1 MRVVWTLP
9 ALRDAR
15 RLRAFLAEK
24 NPEAASRAIATIR
37 ARAKD
42 LSKFPRAGRVVPGV
56 MPELRELLVLFG
68 NGGYVLR
75 YRNDADVIAILAVRH
90 GRERGFQP
98 LG

>member
-1 MRVVWTLP
+1 
-9 ALRDAR
+9 
-15 RLRAFLAEK
+15 
-24 NPEAASRAIATIR
+24 
-37 ARAKD
+37 
-42 LSKFPRAGRVVPGV
+42 